1 MAIKKNIS
9 IPGEKKDFGD
19 FPKIDLP
26 DIEKKAKTDAAIEA
40 HVTPDNLPSCL
51 YKLDHSLSEFQRREK
66 DRAQTY
72 FHECQQK
79 ISNYIHAFD
88 TKVIKTA
95 LLGTTKNNS
104 SLNLDEEE
112 NILDDYHR
120 NFLREKNNFINF
132 RREHS
137 RHLLPNHADPDET
150 KTQKFVLIALIVIEL
165 FMNLGILQAGGA
177 TDITSAFAISAAQT
191 MWNIM
196 GCYLIGKMV
205 IGQIIYSPDVI
216 KKIGFSLFAIFQF
229 YTVALVNSNMGYF
242 RQAIVNAADDEEAI
256 LGGAKILNN
265 TQLAFWENF
274 GTLEI
279 TSLLAVLVGMVFAF
293 IAYIDGFKSDDPY
306 PGYGDVYRKM
316 IRHKK
321 MINKKIRDINSQ
333 WTHNLSLFHK
343 KASQMAKD
351 AVDAINN
358 WSQEIN
364 TIEQVRDDYLE
375 LITRLNERFE
385 KAISAYEAMYNRF
398 VKGKSINLKQVS
410 LFKKDQF
417 DMNKEFSDTK
427 EFFMN
432 DNQRLKEEDAKKLK
446 FGKDMEAVEKDL
458 EKTNQATTERLKKLS
473 NKYDTT
479 FD

>member
-137 RHLLPNHADPDET
+137 RHLLPNHADDLA
-150 KTQKFVLIALIVIEL
+150 FALIFL
-165 FMNLGILQAGGA
+165 MNL
-177 TDITSAFAISAAQT
+177 D
-191 MWNIM
+191 N
-196 GCYLIGKMV
+196 
-205 IGQIIYSPDVI
+205 
-216 KKIGFSLFAIFQF
+216 
-229 YTVALVNSNMGYF
+229 
-242 RQAIVNAADDEEAI
+242 
-256 LGGAKILNN
+256 
-265 TQLAFWENF
+265 
-274 GTLEI
+274 LEF
-279 TSLLAVLVGMVFAF
+279 V
-293 IAYIDGFKSDDPY
+293 K
-306 PGYGDVYRKM
+306 
-316 IRHKK
+316 
-321 MINKKIRDINSQ
+321 
-333 WTHNLSLFHK
+333 LSL
-343 KASQMAKD
+343 
-351 AVDAINN
+351 
-358 WSQEIN
+358 
-364 TIEQVRDDYLE
+364 
-375 LITRLNERFE
+375 
-385 KAISAYEAMYNRF
+385 
-398 VKGKSINLKQVS
+398 
-410 LFKKDQF
+410 
-417 DMNKEFSDTK
+417 
-427 EFFMN
+427 
-432 DNQRLKEEDAKKLK
+432 
-446 FGKDMEAVEKDL
+446 
-458 EKTNQATTERLKKLS
+458 KTTLH
-473 NKYDTT
+473 
-479 FD
+479 